1 MPSPATLL
9 TPREGRTQTDILGE
23 LARAQFDEGEQLRQ
37 RELVD
42 RLPHSKGAVSNN
54 VGKLADTGLVV
65 QEDHRYRIDEAA
77 LLGLYREHV
86 DMYLARERADG
97 PFDDE
102 LDAVN
107 DQRTE
112 TKRQLPDL
120 FAENELLV
128 SVLATAF
135 IDSTEAS
142 HLRTVPDVCHH
153 ADELV
158 QHAAARIVTS
168 ETFSEDAIHNADV
181 RTLLRLAVVL
191 DRTRNGLARLA
202 AREDVL
208 AEYMPGNP
216 PAQIMLTALNE
227 DSTQ

>member
-65 QEDHRYRIDEAA
+65 QDDHRYRIDEAT
-77 LLGLYREHV
+77 LLVLYREHV
-86 DMYLARERADG
+86 DMYLAREGADG
-97 PFDDE
+97 PFDAE

-112 TKRQLPDL
+112 TKRQLLDL
-120 FAENELLV
+120 FAENDLLV

-135 IDSTEAS
+135 IDSTETS

-202 AREDVL
+202 AREGVL
-208 AEYMPGNP
+208 TEYMPGNP
-216 PAQIMLTALNE
+216 PAQSMLTALTE

>member
-23 LARAQFDEGEQLRQ
+23 LAYAQFDEGELLRQ

-42 RLPHSKGAVSNN
+42 RLPYSKGAISNN
-54 VGKLADTGLVV
+54 VGKLVDTGLVT
-65 QEDHRYRIDEAA
+65 QEDHQYRLDEVA

-86 DMYLARERADG
+86 DMYLARESADG
-97 PFDDE
+97 PFDAE

-107 DQRTE
+107 DLRTE
-112 TKRQLPDL
+112 TKRKIPDI
-120 FAENELLV
+120 FEENDLLV

-158 QHAAARIVTS
+158 QHAATRIVTS

-202 AREDVL
+202 AHENVL
-208 AEYMPGNP
+208 AEYMPGTP
-216 PAQIMLTALNE
+216 PAQIMLTAFNE

>member
-1 MPSPATLL
+1 MTSPATLL

-23 LARAQFDEGEQLRQ
+23 LACAQFDEGEQLRQ

-54 VGKLADTGLVV
+54 VGKLVDTGLVV
-65 QEDHRYRIDEAA
+65 QKDQHYRIDETA
-77 LLGLYREHV
+77 LLVLYREHV

-97 PFDDE
+97 PFDAE

-112 TKRQLPDL
+112 TKRQLLDL
-120 FAENELLV
+120 FEENDLLV
-128 SVLATAF
+128 VVLATAF

-168 ETFSEDAIHNADV
+168 ETFSEDAIPNTDV
-181 RTLLRLAVVL
+181 RTLLRLAIVL

-202 AREDVL
+202 ARKDVL

-216 PAQIMLTALNE
+216 PVQTMLTAFTGN
-227 DSTQ
+227 STQ

>member
-54 VGKLADTGLVV
+54 VGTLADTGLVV
-65 QEDHRYRIDEAA
+65 QEDHRYRVDEAA
-77 LLGLYREHV
+77 LLVLYREHV

-112 TKRQLPDL
+112 TKRQLLDL
-120 FAENELLV
+120 FEENDLLV

-142 HLRTVPDVCHH
+142 HLRTVPDVCHY
-153 ADELV
+153 ADQLV

-168 ETFSEDAIHNADV
+168 ETFSEDDIHNADV

-208 AEYMPGNP
+208 AKYMPGNP
-216 PAQIMLTALNE
+216 PAQYMLTALNE

>member
-1 MPSPATLL
+1 MSSPATLL

-42 RLPHSKGAVSNN
+42 RLPYSKGAISNN
-54 VGKLADTGLVV
+54 VGKLADIGLVV
-65 QEDHRYRIDEAA
+65 QEDHRYRIDAA
-77 LLGLYREHV
+77 VLLDLYREHV
-86 DMYLARERADG
+86 DMSLAREGADG

-112 TKRQLPDL
+112 TKRQLLDL
-120 FAENELLV
+120 FEENDLLV

-135 IDSTEAS
+135 IDSTGAS

-168 ETFSEDAIHNADV
+168 ETFSEDVIHNADL

>member
-23 LARAQFDEGEQLRQ
+23 LAYAQFDEGELLRQ

-42 RLPHSKGAVSNN
+42 RLPYSKGAISNN
-54 VGKLADTGLVV
+54 IGKLVETGLVT
-65 QEDHRYRIDEAA
+65 QEDHQYRLDEVEM
-77 LLGLYREHV
+77 LGLYREHV
-86 DMYLARERADG
+86 DTCLAREGADG
-97 PFDDE
+97 PFDAE
-102 LDAVN
+102 IDAVN
-107 DQRTE
+107 DLRTE
-112 TKRQLPDL
+112 TKRKLLDI
-120 FAENELLV
+120 FEENNLLV
-128 SVLATAF
+128 SVLATSF

-158 QHAAARIVTS
+158 QRAAARIVTS
-168 ETFSEDAIHNADV
+168 ETFSEDTIQNADV

-202 AREDVL
+202 DRDEVFAQH
-208 AEYMPGNP
+208 MPGNP
-216 PAQIMLTALNE
+216 PVQRILTAFSE

>member
-9 TPREGRTQTDILGE
+9 TPREGRTQTNVLGE

-54 VGKLADTGLVV
+54 IRKLADTGLVV
-65 QEDHRYRIDEAA
+65 QEDHRYRVDETA
-77 LLGLYREHV
+77 LLVLYREHV

-97 PFDDE
+97 RFDAE

-112 TKRQLPDL
+112 TKRQLIDL
-120 FAENELLV
+120 FEENDLLV

-142 HLRTVPDVCHH
+142 HLRTVPDVCHY
-153 ADELV
+153 ADQLV

-181 RTLLRLAVVL
+181 RTLIRLAVVL

-202 AREDVL
+202 AREEVL
-208 AEYMPGNP
+208 AKYMPGNP
-216 PAQIMLTALNE
+216 PAQYMLTALTE
-227 DSTQ
+227 DFTQ

>member
-54 VGKLADTGLVV
+54 IGKLADTGLVV
-65 QEDHRYRIDEAA
+65 QEDHRYRVAEES
-77 LLGLYREHV
+77 LLVLYREHV

-97 PFDDE
+97 PFSAE
-102 LDAVN
+102 LNAIN

-112 TKRQLPDL
+112 TKRQLLAL
-120 FAENELLV
+120 FEENELLV

-153 ADELV
+153 ADELI
-158 QHAAARIVTS
+158 QHAATRIVTS
-168 ETFSEDAIHNADV
+168 ETFSEDAIHNADI

-191 DRTRNGLARLA
+191 DRTRNGLAWLA

-208 AEYMPGNP
+208 TEYMPGNP
-216 PAQIMLTALNE
+216 PAQHMLTALTE

>member
-9 TPREGRTQTDILGE
+9 TPREGRTQTDILGK
-23 LARAQFDEGEQLRQ
+23 LARAQFDDNEQLRQ

-42 RLPHSKGAVSNN
+42 RLPHSKGAISNN
-54 VGKLADTGLVV
+54 VGKLADTGLVMR
-65 QEDHRYRIDEAA
+65 DSHRYRIDEAA
-77 LLGLYREHV
+77 LLVLYREHV

-97 PFDDE
+97 PFGVE

-112 TKRQLPDL
+112 TKRQLLDL
-120 FAENELLV
+120 FEENDLLV

-135 IDSTEAS
+135 IDSTAAS
-142 HLRTVPDVCHH
+142 HLRTVPAVCHH

-158 QHAAARIVTS
+158 QHAAVRIVTT

-191 DRTRNGLARLA
+191 DRTRNGLARLTTHQ
-202 AREDVL
+202 DVL

-216 PAQIMLTALNE
+216 PAQSMLTALTE

>member
-1 MPSPATLL
+1 
-9 TPREGRTQTDILGE
+9 
-23 LARAQFDEGEQLRQ
+23 
-37 RELVD
+37 
-42 RLPHSKGAVSNN
+42 
-54 VGKLADTGLVV
+54 
-65 QEDHRYRIDEAA
+65 
-77 LLGLYREHV
+77 
-86 DMYLARERADG
+86 MYLARERADG
-97 PFDDE
+97 PFDAE

-112 TKRQLPDL
+112 TKRQLLDL
-120 FAENELLV
+120 FAENDLLV

-202 AREDVL
+202 AREGVL
-208 AEYMPGNP
+208 TEYMPGNP